1 MTATDAYPLE
11 VAYVEL
17 ESPDPAALA
26 RYLGNVVGLMPGLPH
41 ADGAPTWRNDHKAW
55 RLRVQTGPRQ
65 DAVCVGFEA
74 RDEAAWRQTL
84 ERLQGA
90 GFAVTHGSAQ
100 DASARQVKAL
110 ARTLSPW
117 GVGIEIVWGLAEA
130 DTAFASPHFPHG
142 FVTRGQGFGHVVF
155 ALSAEVYDDARR
167 FAIDGLGMR
176 LSDWLR
182 LPLGPEAE
190 MHVSFLHCNARHHSL
205 ALACVPG
212 PMPPQRLHHINI
224 EVASVEAVGQAQER
238 ALASRTPLANTLGQH
253 DNDGMVS
260 FYSVSPDGWRVEV
273 GATGRVVGP
282 DWNDVREYDRIS
294 RWGHQPPDILTDLL
308 SA

>member
-1 MTATDAYPLE
+1 MSHHAPYRLE
-11 VAYVEL
+11 LAYVGL
-17 ESPDPAALA
+17 ESPDPAAMA
-26 RYLGNVVGLMPGLPH
+26 RYLGEVVGLMPGPQR
-41 ADGAPTWRNDHKAW
+41 ADGGTTWRNDHKAW
-55 RLRVQTGPRQ
+55 RLWVQPGPRK

-74 RDEAAWRQTL
+74 LDETAWRQTL
-84 ERLQGA
+84 ERLRAA
-90 GFAVTHGSAQ
+90 GFAVEPGSAE
-100 DASARQVKAL
+100 DAAARRVQAL
-110 ARTLSPW
+110 ARTVSPW
-117 GVGIEIVWGLAEA
+117 GVAVEIVWGLADA
-130 DTAFASPHFPHG
+130 DTPFASPHFPHG

-155 ALSAEVYDDARR
+155 ALSADVYEAARR

-182 LPLGPEAE
+182 LPLGPGAE
-190 MHVSFLHCNARHHSL
+190 MHVSFLHCNPRHHSL

-212 PMPPQRLHHINI
+212 PMPPQRLHHVNV

-238 ALASRTPLANTLGQH
+238 ALASRTPLANTIGQH

-260 FYSVSPDGWRVEV
+260 FYSISPDGWRVEV

-282 DWNDVREYDRIS
+282 DWDDAREYDRIS
-294 RWGHQPPDILTDLL
+294 RWGHQPPDILTGLL